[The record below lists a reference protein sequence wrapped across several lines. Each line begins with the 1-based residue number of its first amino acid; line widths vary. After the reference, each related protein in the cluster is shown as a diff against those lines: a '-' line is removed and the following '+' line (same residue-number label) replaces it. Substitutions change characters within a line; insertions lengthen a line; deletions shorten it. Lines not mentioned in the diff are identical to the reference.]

1 MSNLNLSLGNII
13 NVTVLGA
20 PSGLGLPN
28 INTLCL
34 FSSEAPISNA
44 YDSADFVLYKS
55 PAEVAVDFGSGSD
68 AYAIAL
74 KVFGQNPNIMTT
86 GGYLAICPRVD
97 GTEAI
102 GTACDR
108 IKDQIYFFGILVDED
123 ITGSDFTTLTA
134 YMQTVDKVLFFGS
147 ATAADIVTTSGR
159 FDVVRTSGQ
168 THTRCI
174 YYTVSQGAA
183 VLVAAAYGARALS
196 VAFDGSKTCS
206 TMHLK
211 GLTGCTADTGMTQT
225 ALAAA
230 KAAGADTYVSIAGVA
245 GVFCSG
251 ENVFFDEI
259 YNELWI
265 KLALQVAGFN
275 YLRQTNTKIAQTEE
289 GMDGLKNEFRKVCA
303 QAVKNGFLAPG
314 SWTSPDVFGSPEAM
328 LRCIQDI
335 GYYVYS
341 APISAQAQADRE
353 DRKAP
358 LVQIAIKAAGAIHSS
373 DIIVNVNA

>member
-1 MSNLNLSLGNII
+1 MSNLNLSLSNVI

-34 FSSEAPISNA
+34 FSSESPISSA
-44 YDSADFVLYKS
+44 YDTVDYVVYKG
-55 PAEVAVDFGSGSD
+55 PAEVAVDFGSGST

-74 KVFGQNPNIMTT
+74 KIFGQNPNIMTT
-86 GGYLAICPRVD
+86 GGYLVIVPRTA

-102 GTACDR
+102 GTACAR
-108 IKDQIYFFGILVDED
+108 VIDQIYFFGVLVDAD
-123 ITGSDFTTLTA
+123 ITGSDFTDLTA

-147 ATAADIVTTSGR
+147 ATAGDIVTTSGR
-159 FDVVRTSGQ
+159 FDVVRTGGL

-174 YYTVSQGAA
+174 YYTVSQATA
-183 VLVAAAYGARALS
+183 VLTAAAYGARALS
-196 VAFDGSKTCS
+196 TAFDGSKTCQ

-211 GLTGCTADTGMTQT
+211 GLAGCTADTGMTQT
-225 ALAAA
+225 ALASA
-230 KAAGADTYVSIAGVA
+230 KAAGADTYVSIAGIA

-259 YNELWI
+259 YNELWL
-265 KLALQVAGFN
+265 KLAMQTAGFN
-275 YLRQTNTKIAQTEE
+275 YLRQTNTKVAQTEE
-289 GMDGLKNEFRKVCA
+289 GMDGLKNEFRKICD
-303 QAVKNGFLAPG
+303 QAVKNGFVGPG
-314 SWTSPDVFGSPEAM
+314 TWSSPDVFGSSEA
-328 LRCIQDI
+328 LIRCVKDI

-341 APISAQAQADRE
+341 APVADQLQADRE

-358 LVQIAIKAAGAIHSS
+358 LIQIAVKAVGAIHSS
-373 DIIVNVNA
+373 DIIVSVNA